1 MMKEEQ
7 GGMSWRN
14 GPPSALGLALTYL
27 RSAAA
32 WTRARLGL
40 AAGHRDST
48 LVSQYERGSKPFSRE
63 QAERLLELFGQ
74 TPEALDV
81 LLFAHQLI
89 FPEPPDGAGSAPVPL
104 SPEEHRGIAR
114 AALTA
119 GWTAAEQVRS
129 EALRRRKR
137 EKIEAAKREA
147 GEMFQRLVTLTRK
160 ERRGLIEV
168 FPDYWTWALAL
179 RFSEGSL
186 RKAAHRPQEALEL
199 ADLALAIAERVP
211 GGESWRSRL
220 AGFCWAHAANARR
233 VANDHAGADQAFVR
247 AWDLWKAGTDPEG
260 LLPEWRLFDLEA
272 SLRKD
277 ERRFPEAL
285 ELLDRARAG
294 CGGDPLAVG
303 RILLIGQ
310 HVLDQMGDPLGA
322 LKALDEA
329 APFVESSRDQR
340 LLFAL
345 RFKKVNSLCHLER
358 FAEAA
363 ALLPEVRELAVQQA
377 QELDLLRVTW
387 LCAKTDSG
395 QGRTEEAVAGLEQ
408 VCREFTARELPYDA
422 ALASLDLAMLY
433 LKENR
438 TAAVRNL
445 AVTMGRIFKMK
456 GIDREALASF
466 TLFCD
471 AARQEIATVELARRA
486 QAEIEAVRR
495 SAPSSEMGRGR
506 G

>member
-1 MMKEEQ
+1 MAKQ
-7 GGMSWRN
+7 T
-14 GPPSALGLALTYL
+14 PSALGLALTYL

-40 AAGHRDST
+40 AAGHRDSA
-48 LVSQYERGSKPFSRE
+48 LVSQYERGSKPLSRK

-81 LLFAHQLI
+81 LLFAHGLI
-89 FPEPPDGAGSAPVPL
+89 FPEPPDGAGPSSPIPL
-104 SPEEHRGIAR
+104 PPEEHRRIAR
-114 AALTA
+114 AAMTA

-129 EALRRRKR
+129 EAVRRRKR
-137 EKIEAAKREA
+137 EKAEAAKREA
-147 GEMFQRLVTLTRK
+147 GEVFERLVTLTPK

-211 GGESWRSRL
+211 GEESWRSRL
-220 AGFCWAHAANARR
+220 TGFCWAHAANARR
-233 VANDHAGADQAFVR
+233 VANDHAGADRAFVR
-247 AWDLWKAGTDPEG
+247 AWDLWRAGTDPEN

-272 SLRKD
+272 SLRRA

-294 CGGDPLAVG
+294 CGNDPLAVG
-303 RILLIGQ
+303 RILLKKE
-310 HVLDQMGDPLGA
+310 HAFNQMGDVERALAA
-322 LKALDEA
+322 LKEA
-329 APFVESSRDQR
+329 SPFIEASKDLH

-345 RFKKVNSLCHLER
+345 RFNMADDLCHLER
-358 FAEAA
+358 FGEAA

-377 QELDLLRVTW
+377 QDLDLLRVTW
-387 LCAKTDSG
+387 LSAKADAG
-395 QGRTEEAVAGLEQ
+395 QGRTEEALAGLEQ

-422 ALASLDLAMLY
+422 ALASLDLAVLY
-433 LKENR
+433 LKESR
-438 TAAVRNL
+438 TADVRSL
-445 AVTMGRIFKMK
+445 AIAMGRIFKMK
-456 GIDREALASF
+456 GIEREALASF

-471 AARQEIATVELARRA
+471 AARQEIATVELAKRA
-486 QAEIEAVRR
+486 RAEIEAVRR
-495 SAPSSEMGRGR
+495 SAPSSEKGRGR